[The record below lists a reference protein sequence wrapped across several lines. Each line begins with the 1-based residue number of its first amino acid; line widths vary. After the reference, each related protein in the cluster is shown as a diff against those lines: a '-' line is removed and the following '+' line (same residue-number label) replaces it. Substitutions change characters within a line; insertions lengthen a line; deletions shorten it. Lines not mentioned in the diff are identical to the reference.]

1 MFATKNSEVVG
12 GNTESK
18 KLKKSDLKF
27 STGMYGIIAII
38 KMTKGNIA
46 IKKLR
51 VIELAL
57 VVNAPFTM
65 PIM

>member
-12 GNTESK
+12 GSIESI

-27 STGMYGIIAII
+27 STGMYGITAII